1 VVAPTVMLM
10 EAEEYGEMMES
21 VDEVTFALDGL
32 RPIAQKWMR
41 RASLSATPP
50 SATTYYGPK
59 GECIEGA
66 SFPCAQPRE
75 SIGFL
80 LISWQF

>member
-1 VVAPTVMLM
+1 MLM

-21 VDEVTFALDGL
+21 VDEPICDS
-32 RPIAQKWMR
+32 PIAQKRMR

-50 SATTYYGPK
+50 SAAACYGPK

-66 SFPCAQPRE
+66 SFPLCIANN
-75 SIGFL
+75 INWVL
-80 LISWQF
+80 AYISWQF